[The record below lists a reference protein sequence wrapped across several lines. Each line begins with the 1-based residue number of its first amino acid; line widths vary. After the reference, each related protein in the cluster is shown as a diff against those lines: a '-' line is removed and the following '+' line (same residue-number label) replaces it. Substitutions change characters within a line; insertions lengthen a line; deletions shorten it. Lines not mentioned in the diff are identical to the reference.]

1 MQHKVAG
8 LKVASLAEGVAAQM
22 MQRPLQECCP
32 LWSGDGTP
40 CGEATGRGLCRDI
53 QISQAP
59 YGPDQSLDENDVR
72 TRWPRAFY
80 NRTCTCT
87 GNFYGPDC
95 GECWFGWEDP
105 SCLKR
110 RELTRRNVLSLSAM
124 DRSRLMAYIN
134 LAKVTVN
141 PTYCILVTPPGPN
154 GSLPI
159 FANASYYDVFVWMH
173 YFASQRK
180 DDSTGPDY
188 AHEGAGF
195 LPWHRLFLLSW
206 ERALQRV
213 SGDLTLSLPYWDWRD
228 AENCQVC
235 TDDLFG
241 AYRPSESGSIS
252 SGSIFAAW
260 QITCTRDAEYASQG
274 MFCAGK
280 GEGPLERR
288 PGNHDRFHSLRLPSS
303 QDVNYCLNMPEYDVF
318 PFDRHANGSFR
329 NLLEGF
335 ADPQNG
341 HASNLST
348 MHNAVHI
355 FMNGSM
361 SSVGSSANDPL
372 FIVHHTFT
380 DSIFEVW
387 LFRHNANEM
396 VLPSQG
402 ATVGHNRED
411 FMVPFFPLVRQS
423 EGMLPANTFGYSY
436 DISNNQSEFWDIL
449 FPSLLSSAQ
458 QAWPWII
465 CSSIIGSAISLAV
478 CGIVKRVFQKY
489 RAKHNAPDELQ
500 PFLPKEELIYQQTI
514 QASFIA
520 FANAKWRISE

>member
-1 MQHKVAG
+1 MRSQERSFDILVRYYQCEDNLGKLSKMQERITDLERKIKRIQDTVEEISAQLPPKIGVEVTVVPSDSHLSPQKGRNMMNMEFNTTLYIDQYNNMLRWFIQFPVSVEQPMG
-8 LKVASLAEGVAAQM
+8 LLKVSSNIKRLFLFFLEVIEAVICFQLLSEKKSTGITPEKPSHYKGLCPTSISPNNCILYKKLYGMCIHQCNVMKKNNVFPENDQFM
-22 MQRPLQECCP
+22 SPFECCP

-241 AYRPSESGSIS
+241 AYRLSESGSIS

-280 GEGPLERR
+280 GEGPLE
-288 PGNHDRFHSLRLPSS
+288 
-303 QDVNYCLNMPEYDVF
+303 
-318 PFDRHANGSFR
+318 
-329 NLLEGF
+329 
-335 ADPQNG
+335 
-341 HASNLST
+341 
-348 MHNAVHI
+348 
-355 FMNGSM
+355 
-361 SSVGSSANDPL
+361 
-372 FIVHHTFT
+372 
-380 DSIFEVW
+380 
-387 LFRHNANEM
+387 
-396 VLPSQG
+396 
-402 ATVGHNRED
+402 
-411 FMVPFFPLVRQS
+411 
-423 EGMLPANTFGYSY
+423 
-436 DISNNQSEFWDIL
+436 
-449 FPSLLSSAQ
+449 
-458 QAWPWII
+458 
-465 CSSIIGSAISLAV
+465 
-478 CGIVKRVFQKY
+478 
-489 RAKHNAPDELQ
+489 
-500 PFLPKEELIYQQTI
+500 
-514 QASFIA
+514 
-520 FANAKWRISE
+520 